1 MKSRKLHLPS
11 PAMVIAVIALIAAT
25 TGSAVAA
32 SSLITSAKIKNGTI
46 KLADI
51 SKSTQNALKK
61 GKTGPQGPKGDKGD
75 AGPQGAKGDKGD
87 AGPQGAKGDAGP
99 QGPKGDTGPQGPKG
113 DTGPQGPSGTAS
125 IRSNSNSNAS
135 SNATQTLT
143 AMCDSG
149 QVATGGGGSIDS
161 SNAYLYANAPI
172 FSNGVPVG
180 WTASAAKSGGNGQYT
195 LRVYVL
201 CGPGA

>member
-11 PAMVIAVIALIAAT
+11 PAMVIAIIALIAAT

-75 AGPQGAKGDKGD
+75 TGAAGAAGAPGAPGPGARWALINKDHNAILAQSGGISITNTSG
-87 AGPQGAKGDAGP
+87 AGVYLDMGADVNGKAVQATRAYNDNDG
-99 QGPKGDTGPQGPKG
+99 
-113 DTGPQGPSGTAS
+113 GPSGS
-125 IRSNSNSNAS
+125 VW
-135 SNATQTLT
+135 ATV
-143 AMCDSG
+143 C
-149 QVATGGGGSIDS
+149 GGGQYAATCSFGNDTHHVWVYTN
-161 SNAYLYANAPI
+161 NAANNAGENHA
-172 FSNGVPVG
+172 F
-180 WTASAAKSGGNGQYT
+180 
-195 LRVYVL
+195 YVSVF
-201 CGPGA
+201 